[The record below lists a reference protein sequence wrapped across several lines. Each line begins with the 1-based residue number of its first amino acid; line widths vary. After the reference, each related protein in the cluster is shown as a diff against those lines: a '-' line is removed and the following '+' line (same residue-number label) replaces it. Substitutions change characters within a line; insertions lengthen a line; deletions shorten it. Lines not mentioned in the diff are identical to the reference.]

1 MVGKWLVGDRYDN
14 AVAILYANVKDT
26 PVKVTALT
34 KLPPTKTRT
43 AVEERRENRREE
55 ILRVARDLFHRQ
67 GYANTSLD
75 DIARAVGIKREGLY
89 YYFPN
94 RTQIL
99 ITIIKPMG
107 LQLRDRVREILESDD
122 TPEEKIR
129 RTVENHLMRFE
140 NRFAE
145 SKITLR
151 DDYFTENEVVLAEMG
166 PIWNEY
172 EELWIAIIEEGQ
184 RKGVFDAT
192 LDPRLAHL
200 GILGLCNW
208 VARWYVPE
216 ESTPVPD
223 LIEMYNRMVLRSL
236 QAG

>member
-1 MVGKWLVGDRYDN
+1 M
-14 AVAILYANVKDT
+14 I
-26 PVKVTALT
+26 
-34 KLPPTKTRT
+34 KTDI
-43 AVEERRENRREE
+43 AADARRETRREE
-55 ILRVARDLFHRQ
+55 ILRAAQDLFHQR

-99 ITIIKPMG
+99 IEIIKPLG
-107 LQLRDRVREILESDD
+107 LQLRDRVKEILNSAGS
-122 TPEEKIR
+122 PQEKIR
-129 RTVENHLMRFE
+129 QTVENHLMRFE

-151 DDYFTENEVVLAEMG
+151 DDYFSENELVLAEMG
-166 PIWNEY
+166 PIWDEY
-172 EELWIAIIEEGQ
+172 ERLWIAIIVEGQ
-184 RKGVFDAT
+184 EQGVFDGS

-208 VARWYVPE
+208 VARWYVPNQ
-216 ESTPVPD
+216 SLTVPE
-223 LIEMYNRMVLRSL
+223 LIDMYNKIILRGL
-236 QAG
+236 GAN

>member
-1 MVGKWLVGDRYDN
+1 MAKPQN
-14 AVAILYANVKDT
+14 A
-26 PVKVTALT
+26 
-34 KLPPTKTRT
+34 RSST

-55 ILRVARDLFHRQ
+55 ILRAARDLFHRQ

-75 DIARAVGIKREGLY
+75 DIARAVGIKREGVY

-99 ITIIKPMG
+99 ITIIKPLG
-107 LQLRDRVREILESDD
+107 LQLRDRVREILESDAS
-122 TPEEKIR
+122 PEEKICQ
-129 RTVENHLMRFE
+129 TVENHLMRFE

-151 DDYFTENEVVLAEMG
+151 DDYFAENEDVLAEMQ
-166 PIWNEY
+166 PIWDEY
-172 EELWIAIIEEGQ
+172 ETLWVAIISEGQ
-184 RKGVFDAT
+184 DKGAFDAT

-208 VARWYVPE
+208 VARWYKPG
-216 ESTPVPD
+216 SSIPVPD
-223 LIEMYNRMVLRSL
+223 LIAMYNRMVLRSL
-236 QAG
+236 RAD

>member
-1 MVGKWLVGDRYDN
+1 MAKPQN
-14 AVAILYANVKDT
+14 A
-26 PVKVTALT
+26 
-34 KLPPTKTRT
+34 RSST

-55 ILRVARDLFHRQ
+55 ILRAAQDLFHRQ

-75 DIARAVGIKREGLY
+75 DIARAVGIKREGVY

-99 ITIIKPMG
+99 ITIIKPLG
-107 LQLRDRVREILESDD
+107 LQLRDRVREILESDAS
-122 TPEEKIR
+122 PEEKICQ
-129 RTVENHLMRFE
+129 TVENHLMRFE

-151 DDYFTENEVVLAEMG
+151 DDYFAENEDVLAEMQ
-166 PIWNEY
+166 PIWDEY
-172 EELWIAIIEEGQ
+172 ETLWVAIISEGQ
-184 RKGVFDAT
+184 DKGAFDAT

-208 VARWYVPE
+208 VARWYKPG
-216 ESTPVPD
+216 SSIPVPD
-223 LIEMYNRMVLRSL
+223 LIAMYNRMILRSL
-236 QAG
+236 RAG

>member
-1 MVGKWLVGDRYDN
+1 MARAQKSGSSTT
-14 AVAILYANVKDT
+14 VK
-26 PVKVTALT
+26 
-34 KLPPTKTRT
+34 
-43 AVEERRENRREE
+43 ERRENRREE
-55 ILRVARDLFHRQ
+55 ILRAAQDLFHRQ

-99 ITIIKPMG
+99 ITIIKPLG
-107 LQLRDRVREILESDD
+107 LQLRDRVREILESDGS
-122 TPEEKIR
+122 PEDKICQ
-129 RTVENHLMRFE
+129 TVENHLMRFE

-151 DDYFTENEVVLAEMG
+151 DDYFTENEVVLAEMQ
-166 PIWNEY
+166 PIWDEY
-172 EELWIAIIEEGQ
+172 ETLWVAIIQEGQ
-184 RKGVFDAT
+184 DKGVFDAA

-208 VARWYVPE
+208 VARWYKPGQ
-216 ESTPVPD
+216 SIPVPD
-223 LIEMYNRMVLRSL
+223 LIAMYNRMVLRSL
-236 QAG
+236 QTD

>member
-1 MVGKWLVGDRYDN
+1 LKGN
-14 AVAILYANVKDT
+14 ALAKPQNA
-26 PVKVTALT
+26 
-34 KLPPTKTRT
+34 RSST

-55 ILRVARDLFHRQ
+55 ILRAAQDLFHRQ

-75 DIARAVGIKREGLY
+75 DIARAVGIKREGVY

-99 ITIIKPMG
+99 ITIIKPLG
-107 LQLRDRVREILESDD
+107 LQLRDRVREILESDAS
-122 TPEEKIR
+122 PEEKICQ
-129 RTVENHLMRFE
+129 TVENHLMRFE

-151 DDYFTENEVVLAEMG
+151 DDYFAENEDVLAEMQ
-166 PIWNEY
+166 PIWDEY
-172 EELWIAIIEEGQ
+172 ETLWVAIISEGQ
-184 RKGVFDAT
+184 DKGAFDAT

-208 VARWYVPE
+208 VARWYKPG
-216 ESTPVPD
+216 SSIPVPD
-223 LIEMYNRMVLRSL
+223 LIAMYNRMVLRSL
-236 QAG
+236 RAD

>member
-1 MVGKWLVGDRYDN
+1 M
-14 AVAILYANVKDT
+14 I
-26 PVKVTALT
+26 
-34 KLPPTKTRT
+34 KTDI
-43 AVEERRENRREE
+43 AADARREPRREE
-55 ILRVARDLFHRQ
+55 NLRAAQDLFHQR

-99 ITIIKPMG
+99 IEIIKPLG
-107 LQLRDRVREILESDD
+107 LQLRDRVKEILNSAGSSQ
-122 TPEEKIR
+122 EKIR
-129 RTVENHLMRFE
+129 QTVENHLMRFE

-151 DDYFTENEVVLAEMG
+151 DDYFSENELVLAEMG
-166 PIWNEY
+166 PIWDEY
-172 EELWIAIIEEGQ
+172 ERLWIAIIVEGQ
-184 RKGVFDAT
+184 EQGVFDGS

-208 VARWYVPE
+208 VARWYVPNQ
-216 ESTPVPD
+216 SLPVPE
-223 LIEMYNRMVLRSL
+223 LIDMYNKIILRGL
-236 QAG
+236 VAN

>member
-1 MVGKWLVGDRYDN
+1 MAKPQN
-14 AVAILYANVKDT
+14 A
-26 PVKVTALT
+26 
-34 KLPPTKTRT
+34 RSST

-55 ILRVARDLFHRQ
+55 ILRAAQDLFHRQ

-75 DIARAVGIKREGLY
+75 DIARAVGIKREGVY

-99 ITIIKPMG
+99 ITIIKPLG
-107 LQLRDRVREILESDD
+107 LQLRDRVREILESDAS
-122 TPEEKIR
+122 PEEKICQ
-129 RTVENHLMRFE
+129 TVENHLMRFE

-151 DDYFTENEVVLAEMG
+151 DDYFAENEDVLAEMQ
-166 PIWNEY
+166 PIWDEY
-172 EELWIAIIEEGQ
+172 ETLWVAIISEGQ
-184 RKGVFDAT
+184 DKGTFDAT

-208 VARWYVPE
+208 VARWYKPG
-216 ESTPVPD
+216 SSIPVPD
-223 LIEMYNRMVLRSL
+223 LIAMYNRMILRSL
-236 QAG
+236 RAD

>member
-1 MVGKWLVGDRYDN
+1 MAKTQNSRSSTT
-14 AVAILYANVKDT
+14 VA
-26 PVKVTALT
+26 
-34 KLPPTKTRT
+34 
-43 AVEERRENRREE
+43 ERRENRRDE
-55 ILRVARDLFHRQ
+55 ILRAAQDLFHRK

-99 ITIIKPMG
+99 ITIIKPLG
-107 LQLRDRVREILESDD
+107 LQLRDRVREILESDAAPAD
-122 TPEEKIR
+122 KMR
-129 RTVENHLMRFE
+129 QTVENHLMRFE

-151 DDYFTENEVVLAEMG
+151 DDYFAENEVVLAEMQ
-166 PIWNEY
+166 PIWDEY
-172 EELWIAIIEEGQ
+172 EKLWIAIIQEGQ
-184 RKGVFDAT
+184 DKGVFDST

-208 VARWYVPE
+208 VARWYKPGS
-216 ESTPVPD
+216 STPVPE
-223 LIEMYNRMVLRSL
+223 LIAMYNRMVLRSL
-236 QAG
+236 QAD

>member
-1 MVGKWLVGDRYDN
+1 MAKPQN
-14 AVAILYANVKDT
+14 A
-26 PVKVTALT
+26 
-34 KLPPTKTRT
+34 RSST

-55 ILRVARDLFHRQ
+55 ILRAAQDLFHRQ

-75 DIARAVGIKREGLY
+75 DIARAVGIKREGVY

-99 ITIIKPMG
+99 ITIIKPLG
-107 LQLRDRVREILESDD
+107 LQLRDRVREILESDAS
-122 TPEEKIR
+122 PEEKICQ
-129 RTVENHLMRFE
+129 TVENHLMRFE

-151 DDYFTENEVVLAEMG
+151 DDYFAENEDVLAEMQ
-166 PIWNEY
+166 PIWDEY
-172 EELWIAIIEEGQ
+172 ETLWVAIISEGQ
-184 RKGVFDAT
+184 DKEAFDAT

-208 VARWYVPE
+208 VARWYKPG
-216 ESTPVPD
+216 SSIPVPD
-223 LIEMYNRMVLRSL
+223 LIAMYNRMVLRSL
-236 QAG
+236 RAD

>member
-1 MVGKWLVGDRYDN
+1 MAR
-14 AVAILYANVKDT
+14 T
-26 PVKVTALT
+26 PNPAKS
-34 KLPPTKTRT
+34 T

-55 ILRVARDLFHRQ
+55 ILRAAQDLFHRQ

-99 ITIIKPMG
+99 ITIIKPLG
-107 LQLRDRVREILESDD
+107 LQLRDRVREILESDAS
-122 TPEEKIR
+122 PEDKICQ
-129 RTVENHLMRFE
+129 TVENHLMRFE

-151 DDYFTENEVVLAEMG
+151 DDYFAENEAVLAEMG
-166 PIWNEY
+166 PIWDDY
-172 EELWIAIIEEGQ
+172 EAHWVAIIEEGQ
-184 RKGVFDAT
+184 NKGVFDPS

-208 VARWYVPE
+208 VARWYKPGK
-216 ESTPVPD
+216 SLPVPD
-223 LIEMYNRMVLRSL
+223 LIAMYNRMVLRSL
-236 QAG
+236 QTD

>member
-1 MVGKWLVGDRYDN
+1 LAKPQN
-14 AVAILYANVKDT
+14 A
-26 PVKVTALT
+26 
-34 KLPPTKTRT
+34 RSST

-55 ILRVARDLFHRQ
+55 ILRAAQDLFHRQ

-75 DIARAVGIKREGLY
+75 DIARAVGIKREGVY

-99 ITIIKPMG
+99 ITIIKPLG
-107 LQLRDRVREILESDD
+107 LQLRDRVREILESDAS
-122 TPEEKIR
+122 PEEKICQ
-129 RTVENHLMRFE
+129 TVENHLMRFE

-151 DDYFTENEVVLAEMG
+151 DDYFAENEDVLAEMQ
-166 PIWNEY
+166 PIWDEY
-172 EELWIAIIEEGQ
+172 ETLWVAIISEGQ
-184 RKGVFDAT
+184 DKGAFDAT

-208 VARWYVPE
+208 VARWYKPG
-216 ESTPVPD
+216 SSIPVPD
-223 LIEMYNRMVLRSL
+223 LIAMYNRMILRSL
-236 QAG
+236 RAD

>member
-1 MVGKWLVGDRYDN
+1 MSK
-14 AVAILYANVKDT
+14 
-26 PVKVTALT
+26 P
-34 KLPPTKTRT
+34 RT
-43 AVEERRENRREE
+43 AIEERWGSRREQ
-55 ILRVARDLFHRQ
+55 ILDAAQDLFHRQ

-94 RTQIL
+94 RTEIL
-99 ITIIKPMG
+99 IAIIKPLG
-107 LQLRDRVREILESDD
+107 LQLRDRVREILESNE

-129 RTVENHLMRFE
+129 LTVENHLMRFE

-151 DDYFTENEVVLAEMG
+151 DDYFSENELVLAEMG
-166 PIWNEY
+166 PIWDEY
-172 EELWIAIIEEGQ
+172 ERLWVGIIEEGQ
-184 RKGVFDAT
+184 ELGVFDTA

-208 VARWYVPE
+208 IARWYVPGK
-216 ESTPVPD
+216 SIPVPS
-223 LIEMYNRMVLRSL
+223 LIEMYNRMILRGLRSD
-236 QAG
+236 

>member
-1 MVGKWLVGDRYDN
+1 M
-14 AVAILYANVKDT
+14 
-26 PVKVTALT
+26 
-34 KLPPTKTRT
+34 TKTRSV
-43 AVEERRENRREE
+43 VEQRRENRREE
-55 ILRVARDLFHRQ
+55 ILRAAQDLFHRQ

-89 YYFPN
+89 YYFSN

-99 ITIIKPMG
+99 IEIIRPLG
-107 LQLRDRVREILESDD
+107 LQLRDRVREILESDAP
-122 TPEEKIR
+122 PEEKIR
-129 RTVENHLMRFE
+129 QTVENHLRRFE

-151 DDYFTENEVVLAEMG
+151 DDYFAENDAVLAEMG

-172 EELWIAIIEEGQ
+172 EALWVAIIEEGQ
-184 RKGVFDAT
+184 KKGVFDDT

-208 VARWYVPE
+208 VARWYMPGK
-216 ESTPVPD
+216 SIPVPD

-236 QAG
+236 RVG

>member
-1 MVGKWLVGDRYDN
+1 MAKPQN
-14 AVAILYANVKDT
+14 A
-26 PVKVTALT
+26 
-34 KLPPTKTRT
+34 RSST

-55 ILRVARDLFHRQ
+55 ILRAAQDLFHRQ

-75 DIARAVGIKREGLY
+75 DIARAVGIKREGVY

-99 ITIIKPMG
+99 ITIIKPLG
-107 LQLRDRVREILESDD
+107 LQLRDRVGEILESDAS
-122 TPEEKIR
+122 PEEKICQ
-129 RTVENHLMRFE
+129 TVENHLMRFE

-151 DDYFTENEVVLAEMG
+151 DDYFAENEDVLAEMQ
-166 PIWNEY
+166 PIWDEY
-172 EELWIAIIEEGQ
+172 ETLWVAIISEGQ
-184 RKGVFDAT
+184 DKRAFDAT

-208 VARWYVPE
+208 VARWYKPGR
-216 ESTPVPD
+216 SIPVPD
-223 LIEMYNRMVLRSL
+223 LIAMYNRMILRSL
-236 QAG
+236 QDD

>member
-1 MVGKWLVGDRYDN
+1 MARAQKSGSS
-14 AVAILYANVKDT
+14 T
-26 PVKVTALT
+26 T
-34 KLPPTKTRT
+34 
-43 AVEERRENRREE
+43 VEERRENRREE
-55 ILRVARDLFHRQ
+55 ILRAAQDLFHRQ

-99 ITIIKPMG
+99 ITIIKPLG
-107 LQLRDRVREILESDD
+107 LQLRDRVREILESDAS
-122 TPEEKIR
+122 PEDKICQA
-129 RTVENHLMRFE
+129 VENHLMRFE

-151 DDYFTENEVVLAEMG
+151 DDYFADNEVVLAEMQ
-166 PIWNEY
+166 PIWDAY
-172 EELWIAIIEEGQ
+172 ETLWVAIIQEGQ
-184 RKGVFDAT
+184 DKGVFDAA

-208 VARWYVPE
+208 VARWYKPGQ
-216 ESTPVPD
+216 SIPVPD
-223 LIEMYNRMVLRSL
+223 LIAMYNRMVLRSL
-236 QAG
+236 QTD

>member
-1 MVGKWLVGDRYDN
+1 LAKPQN
-14 AVAILYANVKDT
+14 A
-26 PVKVTALT
+26 
-34 KLPPTKTRT
+34 RSST

-55 ILRVARDLFHRQ
+55 ILRAAQDLFHRQ

-75 DIARAVGIKREGLY
+75 DIARAVGIKREGVY

-99 ITIIKPMG
+99 ITIIKPLG
-107 LQLRDRVREILESDD
+107 LQLRDRVREILESDVS
-122 TPEEKIR
+122 PEEKICQ
-129 RTVENHLMRFE
+129 TVENHLMRFE

-151 DDYFTENEVVLAEMG
+151 DDYFAENEDVLAEMQ
-166 PIWNEY
+166 PIWDEY
-172 EELWIAIIEEGQ
+172 ETLWVAIISEGQ
-184 RKGVFDAT
+184 DKGAFDAT

-208 VARWYVPE
+208 VARWYKPG
-216 ESTPVPD
+216 SSIPVPD
-223 LIEMYNRMVLRSL
+223 LIAMYNRMVLRSL
-236 QAG
+236 RAD

>member
-1 MVGKWLVGDRYDN
+1 M
-14 AVAILYANVKDT
+14 
-26 PVKVTALT
+26 
-34 KLPPTKTRT
+34 TKTRSV
-43 AVEERRENRREE
+43 VEERRENRREE
-55 ILRVARDLFHRQ
+55 ILRAAQDLFHRQ

-99 ITIIKPMG
+99 IEIIRPLG
-107 LQLRDRVREILESDD
+107 LQLRDRVREILESDA
-122 TPEEKIR
+122 PPAEKIR
-129 RTVENHLMRFE
+129 QTVENHLRRFE

-151 DDYFTENEVVLAEMG
+151 DDYFAENDAVLAEMG

-172 EELWIAIIEEGQ
+172 EALWVAIIEEGQ
-184 RKGVFDAT
+184 KKGVFDDT

-208 VARWYVPE
+208 VARWYMPGK
-216 ESTPVPD
+216 SIPVPD

-236 QAG
+236 RAG

>member
-1 MVGKWLVGDRYDN
+1 MAKPQN
-14 AVAILYANVKDT
+14 A
-26 PVKVTALT
+26 
-34 KLPPTKTRT
+34 RSST

-55 ILRVARDLFHRQ
+55 ILRAAQDLFHRQ

-75 DIARAVGIKREGLY
+75 DIARAVGIKREGVY

-99 ITIIKPMG
+99 ITIIKPLG
-107 LQLRDRVREILESDD
+107 LQLRDRVREILESDAS
-122 TPEEKIR
+122 PEEKICQ
-129 RTVENHLMRFE
+129 TVENHLMRFE

-151 DDYFTENEVVLAEMG
+151 DDYFAENEDVLAEMQ
-166 PIWNEY
+166 PIWDEY
-172 EELWIAIIEEGQ
+172 ETLWVAIISEGQ
-184 RKGVFDAT
+184 DKGAFDAT

-208 VARWYVPE
+208 VARWYKPG
-216 ESTPVPD
+216 SSITVPD
-223 LIEMYNRMVLRSL
+223 LIAMYNRMVLRSL
-236 QAG
+236 RAD

>member
-1 MVGKWLVGDRYDN
+1 MAKKPDAAKRN
-14 AVAILYANVKDT
+14 
-26 PVKVTALT
+26 
-34 KLPPTKTRT
+34 

-55 ILRVARDLFHRQ
+55 ILLAAQELFHRR

-99 ITIIKPMG
+99 IEIIQPLG
-107 LQLRDRVREILESDD
+107 IQLRDRVREILESDAS
-122 TPEEKIR
+122 PEDKICQ
-129 RTVENHLMRFE
+129 TVENHLMRFE

-151 DDYFTENEVVLAEMG
+151 DDYFAENEAVLAEMG
-166 PIWNEY
+166 PIWDEY
-172 EELWIAIIEEGQ
+172 EALWVAIIREGQ
-184 RKGVFDAT
+184 EKGVFDAA

-208 VARWYVPE
+208 VARWYKPGQ
-216 ESTPVPD
+216 SIAVPD
-223 LIEMYNRMVLRSL
+223 LIAMYNRMVLRGL
-236 QAG
+236 QAD

>member
-1 MVGKWLVGDRYDN
+1 MAKPQN
-14 AVAILYANVKDT
+14 A
-26 PVKVTALT
+26 
-34 KLPPTKTRT
+34 RSST

-55 ILRVARDLFHRQ
+55 ILRAAQDLFHRQ

-75 DIARAVGIKREGLY
+75 DIARAVGIKREGVY

-99 ITIIKPMG
+99 ITIIKPLG
-107 LQLRDRVREILESDD
+107 LQLRDRVREILESDAS
-122 TPEEKIR
+122 PEEKICQ
-129 RTVENHLMRFE
+129 TVENHLMRFE

-151 DDYFTENEVVLAEMG
+151 DDYFAENEDVLAEMQ
-166 PIWNEY
+166 PIWDEY
-172 EELWIAIIEEGQ
+172 ETLWVAIISEGQ
-184 RKGVFDAT
+184 DKRAFDAT

-208 VARWYVPE
+208 VARWYKPGR
-216 ESTPVPD
+216 SIPVPD
-223 LIEMYNRMVLRSL
+223 LIAMYNRMILRSL
-236 QAG
+236 QDD